1 MEDKMVNYLITN
13 AIATNRCL
21 NDIQKLSKA
30 VLKQAKINK
39 KQRFTNMVLGGLV
52 VACVCNIADL
62 IKTVNAQ
69 NARIKE
75 LEEKVNGNETKG
87 E

>member
-13 AIATNRCL
+13 AIATNKCL
-21 NDIQKLSKA
+21 DDVRKLTKSL
-30 VLKQAKINK
+30 LKQAKINK

-62 IKTVNAQ
+62 IRTVNEQ